1 MNKIEIK
8 NEYLPKD
15 TKDIINI
22 MPNQI
27 SKNDFKDYNFAI
39 IYNLPSI
46 IEKNGE
52 LTIRL
57 TERVDSFKWDQNWV
71 HNINKR
77 HSNAIVNLGTSGF
90 HVKNF
95 SSILSF
101 RMVIGLGASH
111 PQETSM
117 TLHHIY
123 GIPYIPGSA
132 VKGVTRHWFIL
143 KKFEVLELPIEQ
155 INCFEKIL
163 ETADLS
169 NKNENKRDDKLSR
182 EEFEKKFK
190 VKGIKPDEKLYKF
203 LKDQQILINLFQ
215 HTFGTQNNIGKVI
228 FFDAYP
234 VNEIKLKIDVMTPH
248 YPKYYSGSEPPADW
262 QSPIPIKF
270 LTVEKTKFSFHLA
283 SREEKLIEK
292 AIKWLSEALK
302 NYGIGAKTS
311 LGYGVFEND
320 K

>member
-1 MNKIEIK
+1 MNEIEIK

-15 TKDIINI
+15 TYDIIRI
-22 MPNQI
+22 PI

-46 IEKNGE
+46 TKKNE
-52 LTIRL
+52 RLTIQL
-57 TERVDSFKWDQNWV
+57 NESIDGFKWDQNWL

-77 HSNAIVNLGTSGF
+77 HSNAIVNLKASGF

-95 SSILSF
+95 SSTLSF

-143 KKFEVLELPIEQ
+143 KKFEDLELPIEQ
-155 INCFEKIL
+155 INCFEKVL

-190 VKGIKPDEKLYKF
+190 VKETKPDEKLYKF
-203 LKDQQILINLFQ
+203 LKEQQSLIELFQ
-215 HTFGTQNNIGKVI
+215 HTFGTQNHIGKVI

-234 VNEIKLKIDVMTPH
+234 VNEIKLKIDVVTPH
-248 YPKYYSGSEPPADW
+248 YPKYYSGSEPKPPADW
-262 QSPIPIKF
+262 QSPNPIKF
-270 LTVEKTKFSFHLA
+270 LTVEKTKFSFHFA
-283 SREEKLIEK
+283 SREKELLEK
-292 AIKWLSEALK
+292 AIEWLSEALK

-311 LGYGVFEND
+311 LGYGIFEND